1 MKDLRATPSWQ
12 AGRVRLADYAE
23 LCALRSSRRRVSAGD
38 LIAGFDRREDEEEDR
53 FERPVLEAFQELAD
67 RIKHLGP
74 AASLYPFE
82 LFEDELRVRPSAR
95 RRDQDWLYLFL
106 LLATALNMRDERKHA
121 GLDGAD
127 LFEKLCATVGL
138 HYFGGGADNRVKAMV
153 FGTARIRWP
162 EDPEAETDRGSFE
175 AAVNDL
181 CEHLG
186 EGRCFRAKTNKRI
199 HARDDKLDVV
209 VWREFSD
216 QRAAKLIGFGQCKTG
231 THWTPELP
239 RLNPRAFCD
248 RWFDTPPAV
257 QPVKLFFLSDR
268 VEGDLTHDAYE
279 AGVLFDRCRIL
290 DYSHGLPTKLLADC
304 ARWAKAAI
312 KSCGFAS

>member
-1 MKDLRATPSWQ
+1 MKKNLATPSWQ

-23 LCALRSSRRRVSAGD
+23 LCALRSSRRRVSVGD
-38 LIAGFDRREDEEEDR
+38 LIAGFDRSEDEDEDK

-67 RIKHLGP
+67 RIEHLG
-74 AASLYPFE
+74 AAVLLYPFE
-82 LFEDELRVRPSAR
+82 LLRDELRLRPAASR
-95 RRDQDWLYLFL
+95 SDGGSLYLFL
-106 LLATALNMRDERKHA
+106 LLATVLNMRDERKHA

-127 LFEKLCATVGL
+127 LFERLCAQVAL
-138 HYFGGGADNRVKAMV
+138 RYFGGPADDRVKALV
-153 FGTARIRWP
+153 FGTARIRRP
-162 EDPEAETDRGSFE
+162 EDPDAETDLGSFE

-181 CEHLG
+181 CKHLG
-186 EGRCFRAKTNKRI
+186 EGRCFRAKTRKPI

-209 VWREFSD
+209 VWRGFSD
-216 QRAAKLIGFGQCKTG
+216 KRAAKLIGFGQCKTG
-231 THWTPELP
+231 THWISEMP

-248 RWFDTPPAV
+248 RWFDTSPAV

-268 VEGDLTHDAYE
+268 VEGDLTYSSYE

-290 DYSHGLPTKLLADC
+290 DYAHELPLDLISDC
-304 ARWAKAAI
+304 VRWANAAA